1 MVQFWTEMLWRMQWS
16 YTNDE
21 SKWCVKSFTCGY
33 GLYKVVVSTESIF
46 FNKCSYYFTHILHDV
61 FQSFLVDD
69 LVNLRQK
76 LFLISKAQARGWL
89 YSIEIVIISASE
101 LLDSLSQCNQ
111 ICDYFDRFQLF
122 KMVYLVLFISKYQ
135 SWYRFGTTLR

>member
-1 MVQFWTEMLWRMQWS
+1 MQFWTKMLWRLQWS
-16 YTNDE
+16 CSNDE
-21 SKWCVKSFTCGY
+21 SKWCVKLFTRGY

-46 FNKCSYYFTHILHDV
+46 FKQMFLLLYSHFTWCFSVIFGGWLGEFTSKV
-61 FQSFLVDD
+61 V
-69 LVNLRQK
+69 
-76 LFLISKAQARGWL
+76 LISKAQARGWL

-122 KMVYLVLFISKYQ
+122 KMVYLVIFLSKYQ
-135 SWYRFGTTLR
+135 SWCRFVTTLR

>member
-1 MVQFWTEMLWRMQWS
+1 M
-16 YTNDE
+16 
-21 SKWCVKSFTCGY
+21 
-33 GLYKVVVSTESIF
+33 
-46 FNKCSYYFTHILHDV
+46 
-61 FQSFLVDD
+61 
-69 LVNLRQK
+69 NLRQK

-135 SWYRFGTTLR
+135 S